1 MERLALLLPQPEAGA
16 DRPDFFTVVLTDVAR
31 DAAYALTQALRD
43 AGFRGEMGFSSRSI
57 KSAMRQAGKS
67 GARFC
72 LLIGEDELAAQTVM
86 LKNMDSGEQSSVA
99 FGRRCG
105 PASEIACK
113 GMFGMSEEQKELSVA
128 CQSLGDWT
136 RTHTCGELT
145 GADNGAEVCLMG
157 WVQYRRDHGGLIFVD
172 LRDRFGLTQIV
183 FSPEYAPEA
192 HEQAGALRSEYVLAM
207 KGKVRPA
214 PEGMVNPTSRPV
226 KWKSWSA
233 NGSC

>member
-1 MERLALLLPQPEAGA
+1 
-16 DRPDFFTVVLTDVAR
+16 
-31 DAAYALTQALRD
+31 
-43 AGFRGEMGFSSRSI
+43 
-57 KSAMRQAGKS
+57 
-67 GARFC
+67 
-72 LLIGEDELAAQTVM
+72 
-86 LKNMDSGEQSSVA
+86 
-99 FGRRCG
+99 
-105 PASEIACK
+105 
-113 GMFGMSEEQKELSVA
+113 MSEEQKELSVA

-207 KGKVRPA
+207 KGKDAPA
-214 PEGMVNPTSRPV
+214 PRHGQPQPQDRGSGSRGQRMEAAEHVQDP
-226 KWKSWSA
+226 A
-233 NGSC
+233 LPD

>member
-1 MERLALLLPQPEAGA
+1 
-16 DRPDFFTVVLTDVAR
+16 
-31 DAAYALTQALRD
+31 
-43 AGFRGEMGFSSRSI
+43 
-57 KSAMRQAGKS
+57 
-67 GARFC
+67 
-72 LLIGEDELAAQTVM
+72 
-86 LKNMDSGEQSSVA
+86 
-99 FGRRCG
+99 
-105 PASEIACK
+105 
-113 GMFGMSEEQKELSVA
+113 MSEEQKELSVA

-207 KGKVRPA
+207 KGKARPRLW
-214 PEGMVNPTSRPV
+214 PL
-226 KWKSWSA
+226 
-233 NGSC
+233 

>member
-1 MERLALLLPQPEAGA
+1 M
-16 DRPDFFTVVLTDVAR
+16 LTDVAR

-99 FGRRCG
+99 FADVG
-105 PASEIACK
+105 PTSNNSSK

-145 GADNGAEVCLMG
+145 GADN
-157 WVQYRRDHGGLIFVD
+157 RRK
-172 LRDRFGLTQIV
+172 
-183 FSPEYAPEA
+183 SASW
-192 HEQAGALRSEYVLAM
+192 AGCSTGVTTAA
-207 KGKVRPA
+207 
-214 PEGMVNPTSRPV
+214 
-226 KWKSWSA
+226 
-233 NGSC
+233 

>member
-1 MERLALLLPQPEAGA
+1 
-16 DRPDFFTVVLTDVAR
+16 
-31 DAAYALTQALRD
+31 
-43 AGFRGEMGFSSRSI
+43 
-57 KSAMRQAGKS
+57 
-67 GARFC
+67 
-72 LLIGEDELAAQTVM
+72 
-86 LKNMDSGEQSSVA
+86 
-99 FGRRCG
+99 
-105 PASEIACK
+105 
-113 GMFGMSEEQKELSVA
+113 MSEEQKELSVA

-207 KGKVRPA
+207 KGKVRPR
-214 PEGMVNPTSRPV
+214 PEGMVNPNLKTGEVEVVVSEWKLLNTSKTPPFQIEDRV
-226 KWKSWSA
+226 
-233 NGSC
+233 

>member
-1 MERLALLLPQPEAGA
+1 
-16 DRPDFFTVVLTDVAR
+16 
-31 DAAYALTQALRD
+31 
-43 AGFRGEMGFSSRSI
+43 
-57 KSAMRQAGKS
+57 
-67 GARFC
+67 
-72 LLIGEDELAAQTVM
+72 
-86 LKNMDSGEQSSVA
+86 
-99 FGRRCG
+99 
-105 PASEIACK
+105 
-113 GMFGMSEEQKELSVA
+113 MSEEQKELSVA

-207 KGKVRPA
+207 KGNLRPR
-214 PEGMVNPTSRPV
+214 PEGMVNPNLKTGEVEVVVSEWKLLNTSKTPPFQIEDRVEAGENLRLQWRYLDLRRPRMARNLALRSRTAMAIRTSWPRRASLKWKRPSSPSRPPKARATISFLRV
-226 KWKSWSA
+226 
-233 NGSC
+233 